1 MNKIKSYYWYI
12 GVPIVAL
19 IFGTVLCFEL
29 IASTVRGNPHP
40 QINYVIFVLI
50 AGGCAM
56 MLQQVLRMNRDAR
69 YIEAYYDLARNR
81 MDATQLR
88 AQLDSQ
94 RSDARA
100 VLEIVN
106 DLLGK
111 TVSPVQHAALEAELH
126 RYKAKQSRYLIL
138 PQFMSGMMVGLGLFG
153 TFIGLLG
160 ALAEIGKLIGAFS
173 LATGG
178 SDPSEAIRMLVERLT
193 APMQAMGV
201 AFSASLFG
209 VLGSL
214 IMGVL
219 LVAVRNCTGELVS
232 LLDTRTTFLT
242 DFGDEGDNAEGIRE
256 IGEALGA
263 LAEQSP
269 ILRGLATALEQ
280 SERRVRD
287 LVNSMLQLSARIEL
301 RERSQEQILNAL
313 QDSQQNEE
321 ATLKTLR
328 ETASAMGTLAQRWA
342 TAEQVESKI
351 HALLVNQQAQNETLQ
366 QLVVQGNQTQAQ
378 VSQRLT
384 ESLSQSRLIQDRMS
398 EQLVSLSTT
407 LKETSE
413 GLRTGLGD
421 IAGVQRRG
429 SDQFIELIQ
438 SNFKDMAALQR
449 READQVANATQ
460 SGLKELAGAQRRS
473 IDDLMREMTT
483 SLERLA
489 ENSAHEQ
496 AGTRLVAQQ
505 IGQLN
510 DTLGALSESNL
521 SGLKS
526 FVDQTQ
532 RQQQSSLREQAEAAT
547 RLARVIE
554 DAQSAQNATL
564 HTLGNTVS
572 VMSRSLQDGNVTNI
586 QLVNRLELLFQESDL
601 RQNQVAEQ
609 LMRALN
615 ELQTSRA

>member
-615 ELQTSRA
+615 ELQTARA

>member
-301 RERSQEQILNAL
+301 RELSQEQILNAL
-313 QDSQQNEE
+313 QNSQQNEE

>member
-351 HALLVNQQAQNETLQ
+351 HALLVNQQAQNEALQ

>member
-126 RYKAKQSRYLIL
+126 RYKAQQSRYLIL

-219 LVAVRNCTGELVS
+219 LVAVRNCSGELVS

>member
-219 LVAVRNCTGELVS
+219 LVAVRNCSGELVS

-351 HALLVNQQAQNETLQ
+351 HALLVNQQAQNEALQ

>member
-313 QDSQQNEE
+313 QNSQQNEE

>member
-313 QDSQQNEE
+313 QNSQQNEE

-351 HALLVNQQAQNETLQ
+351 HALLVNQQAQNEALQ

-615 ELQTSRA
+615 ELQTARA

>member
-351 HALLVNQQAQNETLQ
+351 HALLVNQQAQNEALQ

-449 READQVANATQ
+449 READQVANATH

>member
-1 MNKIKSYYWYI
+1 
-12 GVPIVAL
+12 
-19 IFGTVLCFEL
+19 
-29 IASTVRGNPHP
+29 
-40 QINYVIFVLI
+40 
-50 AGGCAM
+50 
-56 MLQQVLRMNRDAR
+56 
-69 YIEAYYDLARNR
+69 
-81 MDATQLR
+81 
-88 AQLDSQ
+88 
-94 RSDARA
+94 
-100 VLEIVN
+100 
-106 DLLGK
+106 
-111 TVSPVQHAALEAELH
+111 
-126 RYKAKQSRYLIL
+126 
-138 PQFMSGMMVGLGLFG
+138 MVGLGLFG

>member
-173 LATGG
+173 LATGV

-313 QDSQQNEE
+313 QNSQQNEE

-429 SDQFIELIQ
+429 SNQFIELIQ

-547 RLARVIE
+547 RFARVIE

>member
-287 LVNSMLQLSARIEL
+287 LVKSMLQLSARIEL

-351 HALLVNQQAQNETLQ
+351 HALLVNQQAQNEALQ

-615 ELQTSRA
+615 ELQTARA

>member
-351 HALLVNQQAQNETLQ
+351 HALLVNQQAQNEALQ

-615 ELQTSRA
+615 ELQTARA

>member
-138 PQFMSGMMVGLGLFG
+138 LQFMSGMMVGLGLFG

-351 HALLVNQQAQNETLQ
+351 HALLVNQQAQNEALQ

>member
-351 HALLVNQQAQNETLQ
+351 HALLVNQQAQNEALQ

-384 ESLSQSRLIQDRMS
+384 ESLSQSRLIQDRMP

>member
-219 LVAVRNCTGELVS
+219 LVAVRNCSGELVS

>member
-449 READQVANATQ
+449 READQVANAKIGRA
-460 SGLKELAGAQRRS
+460 SC
-473 IDDLMREMTT
+473 RE
-483 SLERLA
+483 
-489 ENSAHEQ
+489 
-496 AGTRLVAQQ
+496 
-505 IGQLN
+505 
-510 DTLGALSESNL
+510 
-521 SGLKS
+521 
-526 FVDQTQ
+526 
-532 RQQQSSLREQAEAAT
+532 
-547 RLARVIE
+547 RV
-554 DAQSAQNATL
+554 
-564 HTLGNTVS
+564 
-572 VMSRSLQDGNVTNI
+572 
-586 QLVNRLELLFQESDL
+586 
-601 RQNQVAEQ
+601 
-609 LMRALN
+609 
-615 ELQTSRA
+615 

>member
-351 HALLVNQQAQNETLQ
+351 HALLVNQQAQNEALQ

-572 VMSRSLQDGNVTNI
+572 VMSRSLQDGNGTNI

>member
-313 QDSQQNEE
+313 QNSQQNEE

-351 HALLVNQQAQNETLQ
+351 HALLVNQQAQNEALQ

-378 VSQRLT
+378 FSQRLT

>member
-384 ESLSQSRLIQDRMS
+384 ESLSQSRLIQD
-398 EQLVSLSTT
+398 QCP
-407 LKETSE
+407 
-413 GLRTGLGD
+413 
-421 IAGVQRRG
+421 
-429 SDQFIELIQ
+429 
-438 SNFKDMAALQR
+438 
-449 READQVANATQ
+449 
-460 SGLKELAGAQRRS
+460 
-473 IDDLMREMTT
+473 
-483 SLERLA
+483 
-489 ENSAHEQ
+489 NS
-496 AGTRLVAQQ
+496 
-505 IGQLN
+505 
-510 DTLGALSESNL
+510 SYP
-521 SGLKS
+521 
-526 FVDQTQ
+526 
-532 RQQQSSLREQAEAAT
+532 
-547 RLARVIE
+547 
-554 DAQSAQNATL
+554 
-564 HTLGNTVS
+564 
-572 VMSRSLQDGNVTNI
+572 
-586 QLVNRLELLFQESDL
+586 
-601 RQNQVAEQ
+601 
-609 LMRALN
+609 
-615 ELQTSRA
+615 

>member
-351 HALLVNQQAQNETLQ
+351 HALLVNQQAQNEALQ

-601 RQNQVAEQ
+601 RQNQVAER

>member
-1 MNKIKSYYWYI
+1 
-12 GVPIVAL
+12 
-19 IFGTVLCFEL
+19 
-29 IASTVRGNPHP
+29 
-40 QINYVIFVLI
+40 
-50 AGGCAM
+50 
-56 MLQQVLRMNRDAR
+56 
-69 YIEAYYDLARNR
+69 
-81 MDATQLR
+81 
-88 AQLDSQ
+88 
-94 RSDARA
+94 
-100 VLEIVN
+100 
-106 DLLGK
+106 
-111 TVSPVQHAALEAELH
+111 
-126 RYKAKQSRYLIL
+126 
-138 PQFMSGMMVGLGLFG
+138 
-153 TFIGLLG
+153 
-160 ALAEIGKLIGAFS
+160 
-173 LATGG
+173 
-178 SDPSEAIRMLVERLT
+178 
-193 APMQAMGV
+193 
-201 AFSASLFG
+201 
-209 VLGSL
+209 
-214 IMGVL
+214 
-219 LVAVRNCTGELVS
+219 
-232 LLDTRTTFLT
+232 
-242 DFGDEGDNAEGIRE
+242 
-256 IGEALGA
+256 
-263 LAEQSP
+263 
-269 ILRGLATALEQ
+269 
-280 SERRVRD
+280 
-287 LVNSMLQLSARIEL
+287 
-301 RERSQEQILNAL
+301 
-313 QDSQQNEE
+313 
-321 ATLKTLR
+321 
-328 ETASAMGTLAQRWA
+328 MGTLAQRWA

-351 HALLVNQQAQNETLQ
+351 HALLVNQQAQNEALQ

-615 ELQTSRA
+615 ELQTARA